1 MVVVVVVVWVDVEV
15 NGDLDGEWLDGVGDR
30 DGEGNGQKWLYL
42 CTVLYHDFG
51 NTVIGDS

>member
-1 MVVVVVVVWVDVEV
+1 MVVVWVDVEV